1 MAFINIL
8 LETYIISV
16 IYLIFLYILFKFII
30 MPLEID
36 QVINTTVT
44 ELQFYVNPNYI
55 NPRVKTMLNQ
65 LVNSNNPNNPNNPIN
80 VELNNLEKNS
90 NNINAQINN
99 INAPYENNLMLAVI
113 LYCTVPFF
121 ILFLLIIFKIV
132 DYNQIE
138 WIALIYSFIL
148 NSLIIIGFEVFFLF
162 YIFTLDKPVRLELPR
177 PI

>member
-30 MPLEID
+30 LPLEID
-36 QVINTTVT
+36 EVINTTLT
-44 ELQFYVNPNYI
+44 ELQFYIKPNII
-55 NPRVKTMLNQ
+55 NPRAKLMLNQ
-65 LVNSNNPNNPNNPIN
+65 LLNNDPNNPIN
-80 VELNNLEKNS
+80 VELNNLENNS

-113 LYCTVPFF
+113 LYCTVPSF

-148 NSLIIIGFEVFFLF
+148 NSLLIIGLEVFFLF
-162 YIFTLDKPVRLELPR
+162 YIFTLDKPIRLELPR